1 MSVRPQPGTV
11 HMHPSGLVFLV
22 LSREE
27 FYGTAGSTAVKALV
41 LHGRPDFPMAYQPG
55 TLMHITRY
63 SGYWDASRPFT
74 SLEKEGK
81 VSP

>member
-11 HMHPSGLVFLV
+11 HMHPSGFTFLV
-22 LSREE
+22 LSREAPHR
-27 FYGTAGSTAVKALV
+27 YTGCTAVEV
-41 LHGRPDFPMAYQPG
+41 LILAGRPDFPTLYQPG
-55 TLMHITRY
+55 TLMHITRD
-63 SGYWDASRPFT
+63 SGYWDASRPFA